1 MVKLELEPRQS
12 NPRIWAPNH
21 NILYKTLSH
30 VKTASGCQVLL
41 RDLGEG
47 LSLNFK
53 DTSFN
58 STGLEVTHKDS
69 SQESKGEVRC
79 VMFSDTKCDVCP
91 SSNSSSILPHQGGV
105 WQFSSILT
113 HNYQEL
119 ASDSTCLRA
128 QPHKT
133 APLQKPATNGVSR
146 LSNFCLGDHKLGG
159 SQARLLRFGNSLG
172 AGETATRLRR
182 KLIFSFRTCLGIG
195 RCWRTTLWWWQVWCL
210 HHCLW
215 DPECH
220 THWSGTNGF
229 ISGY

>member
-30 VKTASGCQVLL
+30 VKAASGCQVSL
-41 RDLGEG
+41 RVLGEG

-58 STGLEVTHKDS
+58 SSGLEVTHEDS
-69 SQESKGEVRC
+69 SQESKGEVRR

-91 SSNSSSILPHQGGV
+91 SPISSSILPHQGGV

-128 QPHKT
+128 QPHNCPHCRSQPPMGCPGCPT
-133 APLQKPATNGVSR
+133 SAWVTTNWGVPKPAS
-146 LSNFCLGDHKLGG
+146 
-159 SQARLLRFGNSLG
+159 
-172 AGETATRLRR
+172 
-182 KLIFSFRTCLGIG
+182 
-195 RCWRTTLWWWQVWCL
+195 
-210 HHCLW
+210 
-215 DPECH
+215 
-220 THWSGTNGF
+220 SGLA
-229 ISGY
+229 IPWVQERQLPD